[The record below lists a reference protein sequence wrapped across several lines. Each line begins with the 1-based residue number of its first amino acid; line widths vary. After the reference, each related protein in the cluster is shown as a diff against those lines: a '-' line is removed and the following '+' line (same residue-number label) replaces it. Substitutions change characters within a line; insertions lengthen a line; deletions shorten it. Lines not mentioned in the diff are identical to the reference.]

1 MTNREFFTNIANGTL
16 TDVEKE
22 FAVAAI
28 EKLDATN
35 AKRKEKAAEGKSKKA
50 LENAPLADE
59 AFTHLGSETKT
70 ASDIA
75 TAMSISSPKATVL
88 LKMLVADG
96 RATVEDIKVPGK
108 GTVKG
113 YTAVIAE

>member
-1 MTNREFFTNIANGTL
+1 MTNREFFTNIANGTITEL
-16 TDVEKE
+16 EIEHAKT
-22 FAVAAI
+22 AL

-59 AFTHLGSETKT
+59 AFVILGSETKT

-75 TAMSISSPKATVL
+75 TAMSISSPKATAL

-113 YTAVIAE
+113 YTAVVAD